1 MPELPEVETLRRSL
15 LPHARGRRIVAV
27 ETRRR
32 DLRFP
37 LPRALSRRLAGARIE
52 EMSRKGKYLLFHL
65 SRGRTQE
72 EARLLVHLGMS
83 GNLRLRPP
91 AANASPPPLP
101 PHAHVIFSLEGG
113 TDMVYTDARRF
124 GFMDLFAAA
133 DIARNRYLMRLGPD
147 PLTDGL
153 DAEILRPP
161 LSARKSPIKN
171 ALMDQNLIA
180 GLGNIY
186 CCEALFRAGIAPTR
200 VASSLGG
207 RRASQRER
215 LQRLLDAVS
224 ATLRDALEA
233 GGSSIRDYR
242 DAYGESGYFQHRFQ
256 VYGRA
261 GEPCIKPDCGGTVR
275 RIVQANRATF
285 FCPRCQK

>member
-37 LPRALSRRLAGARIE
+37 LPRALSRRLADARIE
-52 EMSRKGKYLLFHL
+52 EMSRRGKYLLFHL
-65 SRGRTQE
+65 SHGKTQR
-72 EARLLVHLGMS
+72 EACLLVHLGMS

-91 AANASPPPLP
+91 AAKVSPPPLP
-101 PHAHVIFSLEGG
+101 PHAHVVFSLEGG
-113 TDMVYTDARRF
+113 ADMVYTDARRF

-133 DIARNRYLMRLGPD
+133 DVDRNRHLMRLGPD

-153 DAEILRPP
+153 DAEVLRPL

-171 ALMDQNLIA
+171 TLMDQSLIA

-186 CCEALFRAGIAPTR
+186 CCEALFRADISPKR
-200 VASSLGG
+200 VAASLGG
-207 RRASQRER
+207 GRASQRER

-224 ATLRDALEA
+224 ATLADALEA

-261 GEPCIKPDCGGTVR
+261 GEPCLKRDCGGTVR